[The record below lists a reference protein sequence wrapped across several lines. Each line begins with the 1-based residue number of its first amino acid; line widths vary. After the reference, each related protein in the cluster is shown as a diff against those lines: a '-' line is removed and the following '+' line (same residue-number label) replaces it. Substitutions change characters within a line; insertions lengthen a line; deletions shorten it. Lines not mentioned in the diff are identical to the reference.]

1 MSTDNLK
8 LKNTAL
14 AGFLGVLTLVIL
26 YSIFWGPAKKF
37 GDSLMPARMATISA
51 EGKVIVSPDIAKIS
65 FSVVSDGTNPEKL
78 VDENNRKINKAI
90 DFIKSLG
97 IDPKDIKTTQY
108 NLSPRYV
115 YDEKS
120 RQSYISGYT
129 ITQTVLVKARDLAK
143 TGKILGDLP
152 NVGINQIGSVSFEI
166 DEPEKYLAEARD
178 KAFALAKEKAGKM
191 AASTGTRLGNVINFS
206 EYPQG
211 PIPRYYGAL
220 GKSSEVGVA
229 SVAPEIQP
237 GTEEVIVQ
245 VSVTYE
251 IR

>member
-1 MSTDNLK
+1 MTNDNAK
-8 LKNTAL
+8 LKNAAIIL
-14 AGFLGVLTLVIL
+14 FLGFLALIIL

-37 GDSLMPARMATISA
+37 GDSLMPARVITVNA
-51 EGKVIVSPDIAKIS
+51 EGKIVVSPDIAKIS
-65 FSVVSDGTNPEKL
+65 FSVVSEGANPEKL
-78 VDENNRKINKAI
+78 ADENNRKINKAI
-90 DFIKSLG
+90 DSIKSLG

-129 ITQTVLVKARDLAK
+129 IAQTVLVKARELAK
-143 TGKILGDLP
+143 TGKILGGLP
-152 NVGINQIGSVSFEI
+152 SAGINQIGSVSFEI

-178 KAFALAKEKAGKM
+178 KAFALVKEKAGKM

-206 EYPQG
+206 EYQQG
-211 PIPRYYGAL
+211 PVPYYASSIAKGGAVNAVSPTIEP
-220 GKSSEVGVA
+220 GSQEV
-229 SVAPEIQP
+229 SVN
-237 GTEEVIVQ
+237 

-251 IR
+251 IK